1 MAWLAGVLGES
12 GGTAAAG
19 STAAGAGTAAAGA
32 GEAGAAAQTAAAASE
47 AAGATGVGGMS
58 AAGAG
63 GAGMSA
69 AAPGAA
75 VGTGAPSAAAGIA
88 DAAHT
93 AATSATSAGE
103 AAPSG
108 GSVAAGTTP
117 GSGFSGQQGFVG
129 GIVQGLLGT
138 GYKPHGSGGE
148 AMQPQTKTVGTVP
161 QPGSTEA
168 TLGEMPKGFLG
179 LTDGDRRAL
188 LGYGLSSMAKESA
201 LQQQGVTLSGQGSPG
216 GQVMPLD
223 QNSGLAM
230 MADGGD
236 IPQGGSAVVGENG
249 PEIATAHPGGGASI
263 TPYYLAKP
271 GGADQ
276 PQQAPQAKPGE
287 QPVRAG
293 QAPESSGL
301 WPHIGAHLED
311 ALIFVSA
318 LRNPDM
324 FLQMRNMKYNRALGL
339 AQMGAK
345 NPELLESSP
354 AVAGAVDSFLGAGSS
369 AYLSPTGHNR
379 RVADAFGIQLTEPG
393 TQLQDGST
401 APSVASQI
409 MRARPD
415 IGFTLDQKGYL
426 IGKTAPASFADKASV
441 TAWNTWQSEYS
452 RLTQNGMDHARAS
465 QQAALLAIRTTPLP
479 PRELYNVALG
489 DVTAEQAQEGRNRSN
504 IRNNF
509 QLHAQSAA
517 GTEAGKTG
525 QMRAEAEGAAGAGAV
540 NLGPRPSKET
550 LQSYQA
556 REGWTQTTDQAGN
569 VIMKPPTPPAGSSV
583 DIKNAPAPQGFD
595 PQVWSSLNE
604 DERGAIIRSIGTPV
618 TTPEGVSPG
627 VSVAKPET
635 IRAYNAMSDMLHQ
648 LADPAVAATFPSE
661 AGARE
666 LGRVKAMTFDQAVA
680 NLTDPAK
687 TETARRLADSVKL
700 MLDRLETGGVPRNQT
715 VINAVEGLL
724 GGIRDRSITREQYT
738 ERMVALSRLA
748 TKYDPTAP
756 LVAQQPPTEKEIRGS
771 LSPDEQAVRD
781 RLGKGE
787 FKAQPAHPAAQPQQ
801 RGGAPVRGA
810 AASRATGGTLKNLEA
825 QLDPLVASGKITR
838 AQAVKKLRAA
848 AAAGLPAE

>member
-1 MAWLAGVLGES
+1 MAWLAGALGES
-12 GGTAAAG
+12 GGTAAAS
-19 STAAGAGTAAAGA
+19 STAAEAGTAATTAS
-32 GEAGAAAQTAAAASE
+32 EAGAAAQTAAAASE

-58 AAGAG
+58 SAAGGAGGASAAGAG
-63 GAGMSA
+63 AG
-69 AAPGAA
+69 

-93 AATSATSAGE
+93 AATSAGE

-108 GSVAAGTTP
+108 GGVGAGAAG

-138 GYKPHGSGGE
+138 GYKPHGAGGE

-161 QPGSTEA
+161 SPGSTEA
-168 TLGEMPKGFLG
+168 TLGEQPKGFLG

-188 LGYGLSSMAKESA
+188 LGYGLGSMAKESA
-201 LQQQGVTLSGQGSPG
+201 MQQQGISLGGQGAPG
-216 GQVMPLD
+216 GQVMSLD
-223 QNSGLAM
+223 QNTGLSM
-230 MADGGD
+230 LADGGD
-236 IPQGGSAVVGENG
+236 VAPGQSAVVGENG
-249 PEIATAHPGGGASI
+249 PEIATAHPGGGASV
-263 TPYYLAKP
+263 TPYYLAAP
-271 GGADQ
+271 GGQAQ
-276 PQQAPQAKPGE
+276 PQAAPQKGGE
-287 QPVRAG
+287 PPIRAG
-293 QAPESSGL
+293 EAPASSGL

-324 FLQMRNMKYNRALGL
+324 FIQMRNMRYNRQLSL

-345 NPELLESSP
+345 DPQLLESSP
-354 AVAGAVDSFLGAGSS
+354 AVAGAVDSFLGAGTS
-369 AYLSPTGHNR
+369 AYLSPNGHNR
-379 RVADAFGIQLTEPG
+379 RVADAFGVDLVEPG
-393 TQLQDGST
+393 TQLPDGGT
-401 APSVASQI
+401 APAVPVQI

-415 IGFTLDQKGYL
+415 IGFTLDPKGYL
-426 IGKTAPASFADKASV
+426 IGKTAPASFADKSSMA
-441 TAWNTWQSEYS
+441 AWNVWQNEYS
-452 RLTQNGMDHARAS
+452 RLTQGGMDHGRAS
-465 QQAALLAIRTTPLP
+465 QQAALLAIRSTPMP

-509 QLHAQSAA
+509 QLHAESAA

-525 QMRAEAEGAAGAGAV
+525 EMRREAETAAGPGAV

-556 REGWTQTTDQAGN
+556 RPGWTQTTDQAGN
-569 VIMKPPTPPAGSSV
+569 VIMQPPKGAPGGTST
-583 DIKNAPAPQGFD
+583 DITKAPAPEGFD
-595 PQVWSSLNE
+595 PQVWASLNA
-604 DERGAIIRSIGTPV
+604 DERGAIIRAVGTPV
-618 TTPEGVSPG
+618 QRPEGVSPG

-648 LADPAVAATFPSE
+648 LADPQVAATFPSE

-666 LGRVKAMTFDQAVA
+666 LSRVKAMTLDQAIA

-748 TKYDPTAP
+748 SKYDPTAP
-756 LVAQQPPTEKEIRGS
+756 LEAQQPPSEAQIRGA

-787 FKAQPAHPAAQPQQ
+787 FSGRGQQQKPTTPAGPPAK
-801 RGGAPVRGA
+801 GAVAARRTGA
-810 AASRATGGTLKNLEA
+810 TLKNLES
-825 QLDPLVASGKITR
+825 QLDPLVASGKITK
-838 AQAVKKLRAA
+838 AQALKKLRAA